1 MADRYKCIQGHFTD
15 KEHDKK
21 RCPYDNM
28 STKELSELAT
38 QEIEDAPKYEVIDFP
53 DEQLP
58 FSLGARW
65 ANEEIGM
72 PDGSTAKF
80 VEGSKITNK
89 QVFAG
94 KGTKKPIR
102 DIERLVKEY
111 PNTKAELWQKV
122 KGFADIEWKN
132 EQLRVEIH
140 WYEEPSIGRVETK
153 YKKEL

>member
-21 RCPYDNM
+21 PCPYDNM
-28 STKELSELAT
+28 TAEQLSESLT
-38 QEIEDAPKYEVIDFP
+38 EEVEDSKYQEISLS

-65 ANEEIGM
+65 ANEEIRM

-102 DIERLVKEY
+102 DIERLAKEY